1 MVQSAALSLT
11 CRWRHTDTNQQPE
24 LHSLNPQ
31 RPPPTATH
39 SSDRPGGRGG
49 VRVLNERIIQVKL
62 LQRNTSSSVW
72 FVFQES
78 QRRRTIRGGEPPEEH
93 QSCEFTDSPSS
104 LCGSSDSNVTFS
116 CVLIKRTQTLGW
128 AGSALH
134 QAPAG

>member
-1 MVQSAALSLT
+1 M
-11 CRWRHTDTNQQPE
+11 
-24 LHSLNPQ
+24 
-31 RPPPTATH
+31 
-39 SSDRPGGRGG
+39 
-49 VRVLNERIIQVKL
+49 LNERIIQVKL

-78 QRRRTIRGGEPPEEH
+78 QRRTIKGGEPSEEH
-93 QSCEFTDSPSS
+93 QSCEFTASPSS